1 MKCPFCESNEDRVLD
16 SRERKHGSAIRRRRE
31 CINCKKRFTTYERIE
46 DLSNLVVK
54 KDERREAFESNKVLT
69 GLLKACE
76 KRPVP
81 MIALQEIVDNI
92 EQEFNMRSAR
102 EISTDDI
109 GKMVM
114 DRLAELDDVAYVR
127 FASVYR
133 QFKDISQFMTEL
145 QEMLQQRTTK

>member
-1 MKCPFCESNEDRVLD
+1 
-16 SRERKHGSAIRRRRE
+16 
-31 CINCKKRFTTYERIE
+31 
-46 DLSNLVVK
+46 
-54 KDERREAFESNKVLT
+54 VLT